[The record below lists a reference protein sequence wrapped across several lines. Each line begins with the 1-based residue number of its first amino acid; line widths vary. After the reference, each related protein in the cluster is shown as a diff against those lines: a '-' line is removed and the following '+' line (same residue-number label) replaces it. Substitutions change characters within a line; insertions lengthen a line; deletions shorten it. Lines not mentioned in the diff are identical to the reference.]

1 MSNPPQCALC
11 GDQIEGQPVDDHGV
25 SYQRLCHD
33 LRVAV
38 VGQSALN
45 QLDLYRDASPE
56 LASEDC

>member
-1 MSNPPQCALC
+1 VRRS
-11 GDQIEGQPVDDHGV
+11 IEGQPVDDHGV
-25 SYQRLCHD
+25 SYHRLCHD

-38 VGQSALN
+38 VGQSALD